1 MEAYDRYI
9 AHLNHNILP
18 YINYEALQRSYET
31 EDKAYAKT
39 ILYVLNRAAIS
50 CYGSDTLECHGEL
63 DYAVL
68 PGLIQSKDTR
78 RICLALL
85 DIDLD
90 SSGEHCGTAFLTQY
104 GVVSQGHIEEQEIRD
119 FMKEM
124 YSGGYDYAY
133 TFMVDGDI
141 HIDNSDIPPAI
152 KDFLATYHASAA
164 KAIADIQQRKERE
177 SINETQESYE
187 ETEEDEEDLEP

>member
-1 MEAYDRYI
+1 MEAYEKYI

-18 YINYEALQRSYET
+18 HINYEALQHSYET

-39 ILYVLNRAAIS
+39 ILYVLNRAAIRY
-50 CYGSDTLECHGEL
+50 YGSDTLECHGEL

-68 PGLIQSKDTR
+68 PGLIQSKDTG

-85 DIDLD
+85 GIDLD
-90 SSGEHCGTAFLTQY
+90 SSGEHCGTAFLTRY

-133 TFMVDGDI
+133 TFTVDGDI
-141 HIDNSDIPPAI
+141 HIENADIPPAI

-164 KAIADIQQRKERE
+164 KTIAEMQQRKERDTP
-177 SINETQESYE
+177 NEAQETE